1 MSSLKHLFQN
11 GLIKAMF
18 IGMIILSLLCALT
31 VKQQFEKMDWTEQM
45 LSQYEWVIPLGMY
58 DEISAAEIGDTV
70 YFLAG
75 SGEEGNREYTVYVWD
90 GTSLKNDAQW
100 ENMQVFLSS
109 HGGNRLTRNVHP
121 AGYWISR
128 KSGVSEREYVTDME
142 GSRLTSNHR
151 SYMLQ
156 LTEQPGYVINREN
169 NTVISLENQDVIYKA
184 LENERIMN
192 QRGDYWIMER
202 DIPWPHGVPLTIM
215 YLRNMDFSMALD
227 GMLFDSVYEVED
239 GKICG
244 TVITTGTYDVL
255 PEEVIAVE
263 ERIVEADGSWT
274 PLFADASDGM
284 ILSAGDGYYVTQE
297 WSHEESKTQTIIHF
311 LDGRESAVI
320 ENWMDPIGPCRNGF
334 IAFQYQKDLKE
345 GFMDASGVIVAEPIF
360 SNCSYPHLDTAVVV
374 HYGQMGVLHLK
385 GGEGNE

>member
-18 IGMIILSLLCALT
+18 IGMVILSLLCAST
-31 VKQQFEKMDWTEQM
+31 VKQQFEKMDWTEQQ

-58 DEISAAEIGDTV
+58 DEISSAEIGDTV

-75 SGEEGNREYTVYVWD
+75 SGEEGHREYTVYEWD

-100 ENMQVFLSS
+100 KNMQIFLTSQ
-109 HGGNRLTRNVHP
+109 GGNRLTRNVHP

-142 GSRLTSNHR
+142 GSQLTSSYGN
-151 SYMLQ
+151 YMLQ

-169 NTVISLENQDVIYKA
+169 NTVISLETQDVIYKA
-184 LENERIMN
+184 PENERVMN
-192 QRGDYWIMER
+192 QMGDYWIMER

-215 YLRNMDFSMALD
+215 YLRNMDFTMALD
-227 GMLFDSVYEVED
+227 GMLFDSVYEIEG

-263 ERIVEADGSWT
+263 ERIVEPYGSWT
-274 PLFADASDGM
+274 PLFTNAADGV

-297 WSHEESKTQTIIHF
+297 WSPTESKIQTKIHF

-320 ENWMDPIGPCRNGF
+320 EDWMEPIGPCRNGI
-334 IAFQYQKDLKE
+334 IAFQNQNDLKK
-345 GFMDASGVIVAEPIF
+345 GFMNVSGEIIAEPIF
-360 SNCSYPHLDTAVVV
+360 TNCSYPHLDTAVVV
-374 HYGQMGVLHLK
+374 HNGQLGVMRLK
-385 GGEGNE
+385 GGDGDD

>member
-18 IGMIILSLLCALT
+18 IGMAILSLLCAST

-45 LSQYEWVIPLGMY
+45 LGQYEWVIPLGMY

-70 YFLAG
+70 YFLTG
-75 SGEEGNREYTVYVWD
+75 SGEEGKREYTVYEWN
-90 GTSLKNDAQW
+90 GISLKNDAQW
-100 ENMQVFLSS
+100 KNMQVFLTS

-128 KSGVSEREYVTDME
+128 KSGVPEREYVTDME
-142 GSRLTSNHR
+142 GSQLTSSYG

-169 NTVISLENQDVIYKA
+169 NTVISLETQDVIYKA

-192 QRGDYWIMER
+192 QMGDYWIMER
-202 DIPWPHGVPLTIM
+202 DIPWPHGVPLTIT
-215 YLRNMDFSMALD
+215 YLRNMDFSIALD
-227 GMLFDSVYEVED
+227 GMLFDSVYEVEG

-274 PLFADASDGM
+274 PLFSE
-284 ILSAGDGYYVTQE
+284 AGDGVILGAMDGYYKTRE
-297 WSHEESKTQTIIHF
+297 WNSGEAESQTMIHF
-311 LDGRESAVI
+311 MDGRASAVI
-320 ENWMDPIGPCRNGF
+320 ESGVEPIGPCRNGF
-334 IAFQYQKDLKE
+334 IAFQNEDGLKKGFLNQKGE
-345 GFMDASGVIVAEPIF
+345 IIVEPIF
-360 SNCSYPHLDTAVVV
+360 ERCSDSQLDAAVVM
-374 HYGQMGVLHLK
+374 HNGQYGVLYLK
-385 GGEGNE
+385 GGEKDA